1 MYNPLSSV
9 INCYFFH
16 LSTPPLR
23 LSPFSCTSSYSP
35 FSLNTPTSP
44 LVYFFFFLIF
54 FPQVFYFLFGTRD
67 HADCTTHD
75 GNEDSSSAEEC
86 TEGAG
91 SLTTIVKGHVRSRI
105 VVEPTRENVALRC
118 SRCLYHA
125 CVSFLA
131 NVSLSL
137 SLSLFLPLLSSLSSY
152 CLPKYAVF
160 AYVSYGVTFTKSR
173 AGDACSTTTPSSKRE
188 QRSAAPLRAS
198 RAENNKL
205 GKIARPE
212 RERAFR
218 DR

>member
-1 MYNPLSSV
+1 M
-9 INCYFFH
+9 
-16 LSTPPLR
+16 
-23 LSPFSCTSSYSP
+23 
-35 FSLNTPTSP
+35 
-44 LVYFFFFLIF
+44 
-54 FPQVFYFLFGTRD
+54 FYFLFGTRD

-137 SLSLFLPLLSSLSSY
+137 SLSLSFFRFFHPFLLIVYQSMLYSRTFRMELLLRRAEPATRVPRRRRRRNANKEARRLSARRERKTTNSE
-152 CLPKYAVF
+152 
-160 AYVSYGVTFTKSR
+160 KSP
-173 AGDACSTTTPSSKRE
+173 ALNGNE
-188 QRSAAPLRAS
+188 RSAIGEADSGGDEITP
-198 RAENNKL
+198 
-205 GKIARPE
+205 PE
-212 RERAFR
+212 KR
-218 DR
+218 